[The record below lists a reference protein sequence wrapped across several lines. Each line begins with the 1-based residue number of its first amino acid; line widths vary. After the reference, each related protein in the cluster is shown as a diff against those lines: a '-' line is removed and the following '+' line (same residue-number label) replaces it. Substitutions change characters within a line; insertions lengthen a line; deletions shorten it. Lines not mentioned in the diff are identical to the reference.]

1 MKKRKREYTNLKDA
15 VGIVN
20 NLAMAIMVI
29 LAIAGILASIAGAGA
44 AFEDDKTL
52 VFIGTIA
59 PFIAYIVVVYAASFV
74 TKSVLAHLMRME
86 IIALDGPD
94 VFESEE
100 ERAIRIKEEKKK
112 EEEDWKK
119 F

>member
-1 MKKRKREYTNLKDA
+1 M
-15 VGIVN
+15 
-20 NLAMAIMVI
+20 
-29 LAIAGILASIAGAGA
+29 
-44 AFEDDKTL
+44 
-52 VFIGTIA
+52 
-59 PFIAYIVVVYAASFV
+59 VVYAASFV